1 MKDIFISYKTED
13 IAQARKVRDH
23 LEHEGLSVWMAPDSI
38 TGGASY
44 AAEIPPAIDNAKVF
58 VLILSQKAQES
69 RWVPRELDQAINDD
83 KKIMPF
89 MIEDCPLNSEFKF
102 YLTNIQRYPAFEN
115 YDKALKKMTD
125 EIKQYLAPPKQ
136 EVKITEPKPKKVEK
150 SKAPKK
156 NKGKKIGLAILGV
169 LLAVIMCTFAMNKM
183 NTLTIAGEDV
193 KKDETSLYVYKKE
206 LNGDDINAI
215 AQMNDL
221 RVLSFE
227 ECTIN
232 ANDLGGIVKES
243 LHNIS
248 FENCNLTKDQLASL
262 DLSKCKL
269 GSLELT
275 GCDLDSLDIIAGQEE
290 NLTTLRISDTKVN
303 DLSILS
309 GFTNLNELE
318 ANNCNISD
326 LSPLANCTEISVLK
340 LNGNEIAS
348 LKPLEN
354 LTGLTKLR
362 VANNKLTSLEGIEK
376 AIELSEIEADG
387 NEIES
392 LDGLANTTLLRVV
405 SLNNNKISDISILAK
420 SAETLVYAY
429 LGDNAIGDITPLEKC
444 GKIKYL
450 NLGGNEIADLSGIE
464 KLIAVESLDLSH
476 NALEGKIA
484 IRNLPELRYLSLAD
498 NSVTELDVSLRD
510 EMHNVI
516 LLDGNP
522 LTKLTTGY
530 TQGYRMLTLGEN
542 QLDDYAD
549 IYNSKGRIMLNYSE
563 KLDFDKLKAAGYN
576 KITLIGAPLD
586 KQVAIKEKL
595 GAGIVEF
602 AEKAEY
608 DVNTIMPDFT
618 RGIDW

>member
-13 IAQARKVRDH
+13 IEQARKVRDH
-23 LEHEGLSVWMAPDSI
+23 LEAEGLSVWMAPDSI

-102 YLTNIQRYPAFEN
+102 YLTNIQRYPAYEN

-150 SKAPKK
+150 PKAPKK

-169 LLAVIMCTFAMNKM
+169 LLAVIMCAFAMNKM

-354 LTGLTKLR
+354 LTELTKLC
-362 VANNKLTSLEGIEK
+362 VAHNKLTSLEGIEK
-376 AIELSEIEADG
+376 AIEL
-387 NEIES
+387 
-392 LDGLANTTLLRVV
+392 
-405 SLNNNKISDISILAK
+405 
-420 SAETLVYAY
+420 
-429 LGDNAIGDITPLEKC
+429 
-444 GKIKYL
+444 
-450 NLGGNEIADLSGIE
+450 
-464 KLIAVESLDLSH
+464 
-476 NALEGKIA
+476 
-484 IRNLPELRYLSLAD
+484 
-498 NSVTELDVSLRD
+498 
-510 EMHNVI
+510 
-516 LLDGNP
+516 
-522 LTKLTTGY
+522 
-530 TQGYRMLTLGEN
+530 
-542 QLDDYAD
+542 
-549 IYNSKGRIMLNYSE
+549 
-563 KLDFDKLKAAGYN
+563 
-576 KITLIGAPLD
+576 
-586 KQVAIKEKL
+586 
-595 GAGIVEF
+595 
-602 AEKAEY
+602 
-608 DVNTIMPDFT
+608 
-618 RGIDW
+618 